1 MKIEDAILSKPFQ
14 LQTLDGRYINIT
26 LDKMITPQTVHFV
39 KGEGM
44 PKKNKNSEKGDLHI
58 KFNIVFPKEIKH

>member
-1 MKIEDAILSKPFQ
+1 
-14 LQTLDGRYINIT
+14 
-26 LDKMITPQTVHFV
+26 MITPQTVHLV

-58 KFNIVFPKEIKH
+58 